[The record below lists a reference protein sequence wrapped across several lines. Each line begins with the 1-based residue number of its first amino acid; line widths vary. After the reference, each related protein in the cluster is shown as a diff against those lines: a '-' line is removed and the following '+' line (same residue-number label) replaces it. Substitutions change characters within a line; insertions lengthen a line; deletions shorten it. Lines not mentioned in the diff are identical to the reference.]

1 MEAEKVIKETKVKI
15 ESDYPA
21 LAKLINGWP
30 DHYGSEK
37 RAIWDMVWLAFDFG
51 FGQGLTAGLEQSLKA
66 TDFAM
71 DMLGMKR

>member
-51 FGQGLTAGLEQSLKA
+51 KAYRALGFKIFPQHFGGAL
-66 TDFAM
+66 
-71 DMLGMKR
+71 